1 MHEFFLP
8 YWHDPYW
15 KKEYTVPKPEEK
27 AAQKKKIPQKKL
39 NKQKLRAWEQ
49 MPQKINANKRK
60 KNMYVN
66 ILIVLYYPIHINITR
81 LA

>member
-1 MHEFFLP
+1 MHEFSLP

-27 AAQKKKIPQKKL
+27 AARKKKIPQKKL

-60 KNMYVN
+60 KNMWVN
-66 ILIVLYYPIHINITR
+66 ILIVLYNPIHINITR
-81 LA
+81 LS